1 MHNSAEYDE
10 YIKLAGPAISQ
21 YGGTFL
27 VRGGDQIELEGGPYE
42 RTVLVEFNSMHEAK
56 VCYES
61 KEYQEALK
69 HSVNSS
75 NRHVVL
81 VEGLWQVMKLN
92 INKVTIFIKKRVD
105 TF

>member
-1 MHNSAEYDE
+1 MKVYWITRCHVHNSAEYDE
-10 YIKLAGPAISQ
+10 YIKLAGPAIDQ

-69 HSVNSS
+69 YSVNSS

-81 VEGLWQVMKLN
+81 VEGL
-92 INKVTIFIKKRVD
+92 
-105 TF
+105 